1 MKTLSKTAIRI
12 VPRFHPK
19 NPSESISHGPTS
31 LKIVVQCLVEYFIFS
46 ILIHRKHEVHDARL
60 LFSES
65 ILKTSVPRYFLK
77 VSWTGLSKSIGKL
90 TPFWLSEQKAKRTK
104 VKVSLKSSPLSLSKW
119 EMYVECNSSIWRMG
133 WIAWVQSATVVFV
146 CYRPWFFFFLF
157 VISCYSWKL

>member
-1 MKTLSKTAIRI
+1 MTL
-12 VPRFHPK
+12 
-19 NPSESISHGPTS
+19 ISPLGMS
-31 LKIVVQCLVEYFIFS
+31 YGGWWQNKIWIMEVECLNCETWWRYELWVAP
-46 ILIHRKHEVHDARL
+46 HDARL

-65 ILKTSVPRYFLK
+65 ILNTSVPRYFLK
-77 VSWTGLSKSIGKL
+77 VSWTGLSNSIGKL